1 MTQAQQIQ
9 FCQNEIKAIS
19 SLIRST
25 TDRQLVHDLSTL
37 ASHYRE
43 TLQQISH

>member
-9 FCQNEIKAIS
+9 FCQSSIS
-19 SLIRST
+19 SLSQLIRST